1 MSAVIDAVFQ
11 GGVFRPAT
19 PPDLPEGTAVRLTVV
34 VSATPTPPPPTGAEV
49 YARIQ
54 EIIARS
60 YKPGPPENTSEN
72 VDAILYGRLGD
83 PGDVR

>member
-1 MSAVIDAVFQ
+1 MTTVIDAVYQ
-11 GGVFRPAT
+11 DGVFRPAT
-19 PPDLPEGTAVRLTVV
+19 PPDLPDGTPVRLTVV
-34 VSATPTPPPPTGAEV
+34 PATPAPTGAEA

-60 YKPGPPENTSEN
+60 HKPGPPENTSEN
-72 VDAILYGRLGD
+72 VDAILYGRPGD